1 MKCLKKHV
9 MANSFSDYSTDN
21 DGTNSFDF
29 YLNLTIAT
37 FWGIISVW
45 VHAYLPELDLMDLK
59 FLKILE

>member
-21 DGTNSFDF
+21 DGTNSF
-29 YLNLTIAT
+29 YLNLTIVT
-37 FWGIISVW
+37 FWANISVR

-59 FLKILE
+59 FLKISK